1 MGETIRHMQ
10 PCPSRHHR
18 QVASAGL
25 VLHYSAQHAPPFAS
39 HPRSKQCCERRK
51 GFIKVAARFWLD
63 PSVLAASIVKQPIF
77 DAIDVSLDAINVGLD
92 SVDV

>member
-1 MGETIRHMQ
+1 MGETIRYLQ

-39 HPRSKQCCERRK
+39 HPRSQQCSKRRK
-51 GFIKVAARFWLD
+51 GFVEVAARFWLD
-63 PSVLAASIVKQPIF
+63 SSVLDVSILCQPIF
-77 DAIDVSLDAINVGLD
+77 DVIDVSLDAINVGFD